1 MISMQRRISSA
12 QSTIVVSLLILGA
25 MALAVYFG
33 FIHPHAPMAGMT
45 EYLPAV
51 TLGTVVVGGLI
62 DGINPCAFT
71 VLILFVT
78 AMLATLQV
86 SAASDTPA
94 LACGRKSSR
103 ASFRIVIGILVAK
116 FVSGSP
122 QMTMRKRSNASGFP
136 PRDDLRGASIN
147 AARARIIGL
156 GSIYIAAV
164 FLTYLAL
171 GVGLLATSALFSR
184 FHAPA
189 RIGALLAI
197 GMGLWM
203 LKDFFLPDVG
213 PRLAAPKIV
222 GQWTADAARKAT
234 IPALI
239 VGGFLIGLCTVPCSG
254 AVYLA
259 VLSLLSAQ
267 SSAFVGFAYL
277 VLYNLMFI
285 LPLVALLI
293 AASARPTLNRLAH
306 WNLHH
311 KEWVRLAL
319 GSGVVLM
326 GLLILA
332 TV

>member
-1 MISMQRRISSA
+1 MIAKVKQPSSVL
-12 QSTIVVSLLILGA
+12 SIVIVSVLILAA

-33 FIHPHAPMAGMT
+33 FIHPHAPMAGMA

-51 TLGTVVVGGLI
+51 TLSSVVVGGLI

-78 AMLATLQV
+78 AMLATLQASN
-86 SAASDTPA
+86 SADM
-94 LACGRKSSR
+94 GK
-103 ASFRIVIGILVAK
+103 
-116 FVSGSP
+116 
-122 QMTMRKRSNASGFP
+122 
-136 PRDDLRGASIN
+136 
-147 AARARIIGL
+147 ARARIIGL

-164 FLTYLAL
+164 FLTYLGL

-189 RIGALLAI
+189 RVGALIAI

-213 PRLAAPKIV
+213 PRLAAPKVV
-222 GQWTADAARKAT
+222 GQWTVNAARKMT

-259 VLSLLSAQ
+259 VLSLLAMQ
-267 SSAFVGFAYL
+267 SSAFVGFGYL

-293 AASARPTLNRLAH
+293 AASARPTLNKLAH

-319 GSGVVLM
+319 GSGVVVM
-326 GLLILA
+326 GILILA

>member
-1 MISMQRRISSA
+1 MSLKQTSVSTSA
-12 QSTIVVSLLILGA
+12 WRLRNIVIVFALTLAA
-25 MALAVYFG
+25 MGLAVYYG
-33 FIHPHAPMAGMT
+33 FLHPHAPMAGMT
-45 EYLPAV
+45 DALPSV
-51 TLGTVVVGGLI
+51 TLGAVVVGGLI

-71 VLILFVT
+71 VLLLFVT

-86 SAASDTPA
+86 T
-94 LACGRKSSR
+94 
-103 ASFRIVIGILVAK
+103 
-116 FVSGSP
+116 
-122 QMTMRKRSNASGFP
+122 NAE
-136 PRDDLRGASIN
+136 SIS
-147 AARARIIGL
+147 AARARIVGM
-156 GSIYIAAV
+156 GSIYIASV

-189 RIGALLAI
+189 RIGAVLAI

-203 LKDFFLPDVG
+203 LKDVFLPDFG

-222 GQWTADAARKAT
+222 GQWTIDSARKAT

-259 VLSLLSAQ
+259 VLSLLSLQ

-277 VLYNLMFI
+277 ILYNLMFI
-285 LPLVALLI
+285 LPLVVLLI
-293 AASARPTLNRLAH
+293 AASARPTLNQLAH

-319 GSGVVLM
+319 GASVVGM
-326 GLLILA
+326 GLLVLA

>member
-1 MISMQRRISSA
+1 MTLKEKAVSPSPSVRS
-12 QSTIVVSLLILGA
+12 IVIVAAIALVT
-25 MALAVYFG
+25 MALAVYYG
-33 FIHPHAPMAGMT
+33 LIHPHAPMVGMT

-51 TLGTVVVGGLI
+51 TLGTVVLGGLI

-71 VLILFVT
+71 VLLLFVT
-78 AMLATLQV
+78 AMLATLQADN
-86 SAASDTPA
+86 AAD
-94 LACGRKSSR
+94 
-103 ASFRIVIGILVAK
+103 
-116 FVSGSP
+116 
-122 QMTMRKRSNASGFP
+122 
-136 PRDDLRGASIN
+136 IN
-147 AARARIIGL
+147 AARTRIFGM
-156 GSIYIAAV
+156 GSIYIASV

-203 LKDFFLPDVG
+203 LKDVFLPTLG
-213 PRLAAPKIV
+213 PRLAAPKFV
-222 GQWTADAARKAT
+222 GQWTIDSARKAT
-234 IPALI
+234 LPALI
-239 VGGFLIGLCTVPCSG
+239 IGGILIGLCTVPCSG

-259 VLSLLSAQ
+259 VLSLLSLQ
-267 SSAFVGFAYL
+267 SSALVGFAYL
-277 VLYNLMFI
+277 ILYNLMFI

-311 KEWVRLAL
+311 KEGVRLAL
-319 GSGVVLM
+319 GASVVGM

>member
-1 MISMQRRISSA
+1 MFLKQTSVSTSA
-12 QSTIVVSLLILGA
+12 LRVRNIAIVFALTLAA
-25 MALAVYFG
+25 MGLAVYYG
-33 FIHPHAPMAGMT
+33 FLHPHTPMAGMAGS
-45 EYLPAV
+45 LPAV
-51 TLGTVVVGGLI
+51 TLGAVIVGGLI

-71 VLILFVT
+71 VLLLFVT

-86 SAASDTPA
+86 TNAEGISAART
-94 LACGRKSSR
+94 
-103 ASFRIVIGILVAK
+103 RIVG
-116 FVSGSP
+116 
-122 QMTMRKRSNASGFP
+122 M
-136 PRDDLRGASIN
+136 
-147 AARARIIGL
+147 
-156 GSIYIAAV
+156 GSIYIASV

-189 RIGALLAI
+189 RIGAVLAI
-197 GMGLWM
+197 AMGLWM
-203 LKDFFLPDVG
+203 LKDVFLPDFG

-222 GQWTADAARKAT
+222 GQWTIDSARKAT

-239 VGGFLIGLCTVPCSG
+239 VGGFLIGLCTIPCSG

-259 VLSLLSAQ
+259 VLSLLSLQ
-267 SSAFVGFAYL
+267 SSALVGFAYL
-277 VLYNLMFI
+277 ILYNLMFI

-293 AASARPTLNRLAH
+293 AASARPTLNQLAH

-319 GSGVVLM
+319 GASVVGM

>member
-1 MISMQRRISSA
+1 MFARAKQPSSV
-12 QSTIVVSLLILGA
+12 QTIVLAAVLILAA

-33 FIHPHAPMAGMT
+33 FVHPHGPMAGMT
-45 EYLPAV
+45 DYLPAV
-51 TLGTVVVGGLI
+51 TLGSVVVGGLI

-71 VLILFVT
+71 VLILFIT

-86 SAASDTPA
+86 STSSDVGAA
-94 LACGRKSSR
+94 RR
-103 ASFRIVIGILVAK
+103 RIV
-116 FVSGSP
+116 
-122 QMTMRKRSNASGFP
+122 
-136 PRDDLRGASIN
+136 
-147 AARARIIGL
+147 GL

-164 FLTYLAL
+164 FLTYLGL
-171 GVGLLATSALFSR
+171 GLGLLATSAIFSR

-189 RIGALLAI
+189 RVGALIAI

-213 PRLAAPKIV
+213 PHLAAPKIV
-222 GQWTADAARKAT
+222 GQWTVDAARKMT
-234 IPALI
+234 VPALV

-259 VLSLLSAQ
+259 VLSLLAMQ
-267 SSAFVGFAYL
+267 SSALVGFGYL

-293 AASARPTLNRLAH
+293 AASARPTLNKLAH
-306 WNLHH
+306 WNMHH

-319 GSGVVLM
+319 GSGVVVM
-326 GLLILA
+326 GILILA